1 MKPYERL
8 AEAVAPG
15 GSKLVLY
22 RHDGAF
28 ILRVNGVE
36 LMSTR
41 RSHSE
46 AQLAELACAALQA
59 QAGVRVLVGGLGFGF
74 TLQAALRVL
83 PADAQVMVVE
93 LVREVIDWN
102 RNADYALAGAA
113 LADPRVTLV
122 HDDVAHALREHAGSF
137 DAIMLD
143 VDNGAAPLTTKGNAR
158 LYLDE
163 GIRAAAAA
171 LRPGGRL
178 AYWSAQEDPKFVT
191 ALRRNGL
198 DVDVQRSRAHTTSG
212 GYSALFIAK
221 HR

>member
-8 AEAVAPG
+8 AEATAPD
-15 GSKLVLY
+15 GSTLVLY

-46 AQLAELACAALQA
+46 AQLAELACAALEA
-59 QAGVRVLVGGLGFGF
+59 QAGASVLIGGLGFGF

-122 HDDVAHALREHAGSF
+122 HDDVAHVLRAHAGSF

-163 GIRAAAAA
+163 GIRAAVAA

-212 GYSALFIAK
+212 GYSALLIAT
-221 HR
+221 RR

>member
-59 QAGVRVLVGGLGFGF
+59 QTGVRVLVGGLGFGF

>member
-158 LYLDE
+158 LCLDE

>member
-122 HDDVAHALREHAGSF
+122 HDDVAHTLREHAGSF